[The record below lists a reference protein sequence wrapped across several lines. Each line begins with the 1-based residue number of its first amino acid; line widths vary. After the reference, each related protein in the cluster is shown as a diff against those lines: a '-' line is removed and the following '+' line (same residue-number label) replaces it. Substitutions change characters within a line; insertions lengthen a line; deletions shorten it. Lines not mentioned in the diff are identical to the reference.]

1 MRKTLLLVATLS
13 ASSGIATTLSGQSSR
28 SSLPPLSS
36 LPPGYLPR
44 AALPASLKL
53 DPPPP
58 ARGSIDEKRDIA
70 AQKAAIKLQ
79 GTPRFALAA
88 RDADLTSAQATG
100 AFSCSAGMTISAS
113 TTPKLHNLMRRLA
126 RDYGAASA
134 PTKVKYERK
143 RPFVINGKPTCT
155 PESEAELAANGSYTS
170 GHAGVGWGWGLV
182 LAEVFPD
189 RAAEVVARGRAF
201 ADSRRVCNVHW
212 LSDTEQG
219 QVVASAV
226 FARLHAEPAF
236 RADVDAAR
244 EEAKALA
251 GQFSPTGCDAE
262 AAALALK

>member
-113 TTPKLHNLMRRLA
+113 TTPKLHTLMRRLA

-134 PTKVKYERK
+134 PTKVKYGRK

-170 GHAGVGWGWGLV
+170 GHAGVGMGTGARRSVSGSGCRGGRAGPCLCRQPSGMQRPLAERYRARAGGGFRCVRSAPCRTCIPRRCRCCTRGSEGAGRPV
-182 LAEVFPD
+182 LA
-189 RAAEVVARGRAF
+189 
-201 ADSRRVCNVHW
+201 
-212 LSDTEQG
+212 
-219 QVVASAV
+219 
-226 FARLHAEPAF
+226 
-236 RADVDAAR
+236 
-244 EEAKALA
+244 
-251 GQFSPTGCDAE
+251 
-262 AAALALK
+262 